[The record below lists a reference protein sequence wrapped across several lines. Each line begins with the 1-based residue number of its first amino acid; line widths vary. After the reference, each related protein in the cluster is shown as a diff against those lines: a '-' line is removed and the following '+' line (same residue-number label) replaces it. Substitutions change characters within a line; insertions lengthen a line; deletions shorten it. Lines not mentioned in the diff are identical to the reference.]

1 MPCQSAGLIKTQEF
15 KMDLALIF
23 AATAVTKTDAGLPA
37 LVPTVCD
44 NASLASVAK
53 PSGIAG
59 G

>member
-1 MPCQSAGLIKTQEF
+1 
-15 KMDLALIF
+15 MDLALIF